1 MLEAWSTGA
10 AAMEATWRWMGMAA
24 TVAASSGEI
33 GDREETIVGFDTG
46 AAADNV
52 ENGQGRGT
60 SDQEGAR
67 QTNERLSVRFF

>member
-1 MLEAWSTGA
+1 
-10 AAMEATWRWMGMAA
+10 MGMAA
-24 TVAASSGEI
+24 TVAPSSGEN

-46 AAADNV
+46 AAVDNV

-67 QTNERLSVRFF
+67 QTNER